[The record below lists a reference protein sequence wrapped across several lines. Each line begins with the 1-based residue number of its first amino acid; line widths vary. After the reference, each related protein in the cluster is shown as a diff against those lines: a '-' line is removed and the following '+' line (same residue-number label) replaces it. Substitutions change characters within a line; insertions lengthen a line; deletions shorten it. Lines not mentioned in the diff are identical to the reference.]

1 MVALLTDA
9 RIIPIGGLGLLGIL
23 FALAVWNDVKS
34 YRIPNAL
41 VYSGAAMALAVHT
54 FLPAGLGLA
63 GAVPGGI
70 GFFPALGGL
79 AVGLVALLPFYL
91 LRAAGAGDV
100 KLMAMTGAFL
110 GPVDAIGAVILTGI
124 AGAVLA
130 AAFAFRARAVQRMAS
145 NLRLIGYSLLARM
158 VAVEGP
164 SFDPQRDTAAKVPY
178 SIAIAA
184 GTLAW
189 IALRYWR

>member
-1 MVALLTDA
+1 MVALVSDA
-9 RIIPIGGLGLLGIL
+9 HIISIGGLGLLGTL
-23 FALAVWNDVKS
+23 LALAAWHDVKS
-34 YRIPNAL
+34 YRIPNAI
-41 VYSGAAMALAVHT
+41 VYGGAATALALHA
-54 FLPAGLGLA
+54 FLPVGLGFA
-63 GAVPGGI
+63 GAIPGGI
-70 GFFPALGGL
+70 GFFPAFGGL
-79 AVGLVALLPFYL
+79 TVGLLALLPLYL

-130 AAFAFRARAVQRMAS
+130 AVFALRARAVRRMAS

-164 SFDPQRDTAAKVPY
+164 SFDPKRDTAAKIPY

-189 IALRYWR
+189 IVIRYWR